1 MFVGSGWSD
10 EGRLG
15 VVGECCGSCGS
26 CLGDDLVLHFD
37 GVDLVIE
44 ESAFKH

>member
-1 MFVGSGWSD
+1 M
-10 EGRLG
+10 
-15 VVGECCGSCGS
+15 GECCGS

-37 GVDLVIE
+37 GVDVLIE